1 MPQRIR
7 PIRFGISSILL
18 VIALLGSV
26 QLAQAQDD
34 RIPDVV
40 KACLPTK
47 TRPAIM
53 RSELV
58 AQTRSQ
64 GKTYY
69 LLSAFPASGNGIDL
83 VISARGNQCTQEF
96 FNAPG
101 DTVSLTSVVG
111 QEVARKLAFGRYQHE
126 IEQLGRRELQ
136 QQINQAAKASNG
148 VFYPEDIWALRQLG
162 FSIPAIVRI
171 TE

>member
-7 PIRFGISSILL
+7 PIRFGISSIVLL
-18 VIALLGSV
+18 MTLLGSV
-26 QLAQAQDD
+26 QLVQAQTSK
-34 RIPDVV
+34 IPDVIRS
-40 KACLPTK
+40 CLPTQ
-47 TRPAIM
+47 TRPAIV
-53 RSELV
+53 RSELI

-64 GKTYY
+64 SKIYY

-83 VISARGNQCTQEF
+83 VISVNGNRCTQEF

-111 QEVARKLAFGRYQHE
+111 QEVARKLALGRYQHE
-126 IEQLGRRELQ
+126 IKRFGRPKLQ
-136 QQINQAAKASNG
+136 QQVNQAAASNG
-148 VFYPEDIWALRQLG
+148 VFYPEDVWALRQLG
-162 FSIPAIVRI
+162 FSVPTTVRV

>member
-7 PIRFGISSILL
+7 PIRFGVSSLLLL
-18 VIALLGSV
+18 VLLGSV
-26 QLAQAQDD
+26 QLAQAQTP

-40 KACLPTK
+40 KLCLPIQ
-47 TRPAIM
+47 TRPAIV
-53 RSELV
+53 RSELI

-64 GKTYY
+64 SKTYY
-69 LLSAFPASGNGIDL
+69 LLSAIPASGNSIDL
-83 VISARGNQCTQEF
+83 VISVNRNRCTQEF

-111 QEVARKLAFGRYQHE
+111 QEVARKLAFERYQQE
-126 IEQLGRRELQ
+126 VEKFGRQKLQ
-136 QQINQAAKASNG
+136 QQINQAAKAANG
-148 VFYPEDIWALRQLG
+148 VFYPEEVWALKQLG
-162 FSIPAIVRI
+162 FSIPATVRV

>member
-7 PIRFGISSILL
+7 PIRFGVSSLL
-18 VIALLGSV
+18 LLALLGSV
-26 QLAQAQDD
+26 QLAQAQTP

-40 KACLPTK
+40 KPCLPTQ
-47 TRPAIM
+47 TRPSIV

-58 AQTRSQ
+58 AQASSK

-69 LLSAFPASGNGIDL
+69 LLSAVPTSGNGIDL
-83 VISARGNQCTQEF
+83 IISVNRDRCTQEF

-101 DTVSLTSVVG
+101 DAVSLTSVVG
-111 QEVARKLAFGRYQHE
+111 QEVARKLAFGRYQRE
-126 IEQLGRRELQ
+126 VEKFGRQKLQ
-136 QQINQAAKASNG
+136 QQINQAAKAANG
-148 VFYPEDIWALRQLG
+148 LFYPEDIWALKQLG
-162 FSIPAIVRI
+162 FSIPATVRV